1 MSEKPQ
7 MVNKRNFEGRIV
19 IESKSNRPIDQQQFF
34 VDIENAILE
43 GYRVAKN
50 TLTVDQSLRTMYGFM
65 GHVVMYKDGVE
76 FLEQD
81 EEDALRQ
88 EKEEE
93 KPSETKDE
101 VEPSEEV
108 IVEQESS
115 EEKETE
121 ETQEEQD
128 EEVPELS
135 LEDEIKALKTK
146 DDCKSFAE
154 KHSLEIPEDKKTVP
168 VIKKFFKDSLLK

>member
-76 FLEQD
+76 FIEQ
-81 EEDALRQ
+81 EPVNEPVNEPVKA
-88 EKEEE
+88 
-93 KPSETKDE
+93 
-101 VEPSEEV
+101 EPSEEV

-115 EEKETE
+115 EEKDEIESQE
-121 ETQEEQD
+121 ETQE